1 MLTEAEA
8 KAVDRW
14 RSQEYSSLET
24 EQLDLYLLADAV
36 DRLYPPGWNDPVTPE
51 RLVGLGG
58 ELAQMSEVITFE
70 SCAEF
75 WFSACDV
82 RQCHVYDKYRTTWV
96 RIPCY
101 MIPRNMKEARELLER
116 CGAIKEAT

>member
-1 MLTEAEA
+1 MLSKPAMNA
-8 KAVDRW
+8 LQDCYDNPLMVV
-14 RSQEYSSLET
+14 S
-24 EQLDLYLLADAV
+24 DLASVLAREML
-36 DRLYPPGWNDPVTPE
+36 RLYPPGWNDPVTPE

-101 MIPRNMKEARELLER
+101 MIPRNMKEARELLVR
-116 CGAIKEAT
+116 CGAIKGEK